1 MNMSR
6 QRLSG
11 SNNNKKGTT
20 MNNSAEEVALRE
32 AHPLYNAWCNE
43 DDEPREYDPEAIA
56 EARREFEEGR

>member
-1 MNMSR
+1 
-6 QRLSG
+6 
-11 SNNNKKGTT
+11 